1 MEKCLIVAIGDNNAI
16 GRKNALLWNLP
27 GDMKYFRQ
35 QTSGN
40 AVIMGWMTY
49 QSIGRPLP
57 KRHNIVISL
66 FPWPEAP
73 AEVTVVDS
81 LAAAFAAAEIS
92 PRASLGRNDKE
103 GTLGRNDKEGGLGR
117 NDKEGALGG
126 NDGGSVI
133 SSGAEGGVEKSQKA
147 FVIGGAYT
155 YAEAMDVVDTMYITH
170 VHDAPQDAD
179 AFFPAIDP
187 EVWYEDSRSETQTD
201 PDSGITYEFT
211 VYRRIS
217 K

>member
-1 MEKCLIVAIGDNNAI
+1 MEKSLIVAIADNNAI

-35 QTSGN
+35 QTTGC

-81 LAAAFAAAEIS
+81 LDAAFKAA
-92 PRASLGRNDKE
+92 
-103 GTLGRNDKEGGLGR
+103 
-117 NDKEGALGG
+117 
-126 NDGGSVI
+126 DGG
-133 SSGAEGGVEKSQKA
+133 KA

-155 YAEAMDVVDTMYITH
+155 YAEAMEVVDSMYITH
-170 VHDAPQDAD
+170 VHDAPEDAD
-179 AFFPAIDP
+179 AFFPEIDP
-187 EVWYEDSRSETQTD
+187 DVWYVDTRSELQTD
-201 PDSGITYEFT
+201 PETGITYEFV
-211 VYRRIS
+211 VYRR

>member
-1 MEKCLIVAIGDNNAI
+1 MEKSLIVAIADNNAI

-35 QTSGN
+35 QTTGS

-81 LAAAFAAAEIS
+81 LEKAFAAA
-92 PRASLGRNDKE
+92 DKYDDDSE
-103 GTLGRNDKEGGLGR
+103 VLESRSSDRPAETV
-117 NDKEGALGG
+117 
-126 NDGGSVI
+126 SVRTYR
-133 SSGAEGGVEKSQKA
+133 SGAAGDNRGQSPLKRA

-155 YAEAMDVVDTMYITH
+155 YAEAMEVVDSMYITH
-170 VHDAPQDAD
+170 VHDAPEDAD
-179 AFFPAIDP
+179 AFFPEIDP
-187 EVWYEDSRSETQTD
+187 AVWYVDSRSEMQTD
-201 PDSGITYEFT
+201 PETGITYEFV
-211 VYRRIS
+211 VYRR

>member
-1 MEKCLIVAIGDNNAI
+1 MSMEKSLIVAVADNYAI

-27 GDMKYFRQ
+27 GDMKYFRE

-57 KRHNIVISL
+57 RRHNIVISL

-73 AEVTVVDS
+73 AEVTVVKS
-81 LAAAFAAAEIS
+81 LEEAFAAAEIS
-92 PRASLGRNDKE
+92 PRAPLGRKDKE
-103 GTLGRNDKEGGLGR
+103 TVLPMD
-117 NDKEGALGG
+117 
-126 NDGGSVI
+126 GSVI
-133 SSGAEGGVEKSQKA
+133 PSEAKESKKA

-155 YAEAMDVVDTMYITH
+155 YAEAVEMVDSMYITH

-187 EVWYEDSRSETQTD
+187 EVWREDYRSEMQTD
-201 PDSGITYEFT
+201 PATGITYEFV
-211 VYRRIS
+211 VYRRR
-217 K
+217 

>member
-1 MEKCLIVAIGDNNAI
+1 MEKSLIVAIADNNAI

-35 QTSGN
+35 QTTGS

-81 LAAAFAAAEIS
+81 LDAAFKAA
-92 PRASLGRNDKE
+92 
-103 GTLGRNDKEGGLGR
+103 
-117 NDKEGALGG
+117 
-126 NDGGSVI
+126 DGG
-133 SSGAEGGVEKSQKA
+133 KA

-155 YAEAMDVVDTMYITH
+155 YAEAMEVVDSMYITH
-170 VHDAPQDAD
+170 VHDAPEDAD
-179 AFFPAIDP
+179 AFFPEIDP
-187 EVWYEDSRSETQTD
+187 AVWYVDSRSELQTD
-201 PDSGITYEFT
+201 PETGITYEFV
-211 VYRRIS
+211 VYRR

>member
-1 MEKCLIVAIGDNNAI
+1 MMEKSLIVAVADNNAI

-27 GDMKYFRQ
+27 GDMKYFRK
-35 QTSGN
+35 QTTGN
-40 AVIMGWMTY
+40 TVIMGWMTF

-81 LAAAFAAAEIS
+81 LAAAFAAAE
-92 PRASLGRNDKE
+92 AA
-103 GTLGRNDKEGGLGR
+103 GL
-117 NDKEGALGG
+117 E
-126 NDGGSVI
+126 
-133 SSGAEGGVEKSQKA
+133 EKA

-170 VHDAPQDAD
+170 VHDAPEDAD
-179 AFFPAIDP
+179 AFFPPIDP
-187 EVWYEDSRSETQTD
+187 EIWEEESRSDLQTD
-201 PDSGITYEFT
+201 PETGITFEFA
-211 VYRRIS
+211 VYRRRTGNE
-217 K
+217 

>member
-1 MEKCLIVAIGDNNAI
+1 MEKSLIVAIADNNAI

-35 QTSGN
+35 QTTGC

-81 LAAAFAAAEIS
+81 LEKAFAAADSEI
-92 PRASLGRNDKE
+92 
-103 GTLGRNDKEGGLGR
+103 
-117 NDKEGALGG
+117 
-126 NDGGSVI
+126 
-133 SSGAEGGVEKSQKA
+133 A

-155 YAEAMDVVDTMYITH
+155 YAEAMEVVDSMYITH
-170 VHDAPQDAD
+170 VHDAPEDAD
-179 AFFPAIDP
+179 AFFPEIDP
-187 EVWYEDSRSETQTD
+187 AIWYADSRSELQTD
-201 PDSGITYEFT
+201 PETGITYEFV
-211 VYRRIS
+211 VYRR

>member
-1 MEKCLIVAIGDNNAI
+1 MMEKSLIVAVADNNAI

-27 GDMKYFRQ
+27 GDMKYFRK
-35 QTSGN
+35 QTTGN
-40 AVIMGWMTY
+40 VVIMGWMTF

-81 LAAAFAAAEIS
+81 LAAAFAAAE
-92 PRASLGRNDKE
+92 RAGQDE
-103 GTLGRNDKEGGLGR
+103 
-117 NDKEGALGG
+117 
-126 NDGGSVI
+126 
-133 SSGAEGGVEKSQKA
+133 KA

-170 VHDAPQDAD
+170 VHDAPEDAD
-179 AFFPAIDP
+179 AFFPPIDP
-187 EVWYEDSRSETQTD
+187 EIWEEESRSDLQTD
-201 PDSGITYEFT
+201 PETGITFEFV
-211 VYRRIS
+211 VYRRRTGNE
-217 K
+217 